1 MRLLLETG
9 KPTLQKADDDRAAR
23 GGGRAS
29 PIEPGLIARAVQGI
43 KYTITGVGP
52 ATWFGPQQPL
62 APVAPPEVKGR
73 TWDYPVGYNLYVT
86 KRPYEGISFELM
98 RGLADNYDILRLVIE
113 TRKDQIA
120 RMKWRIKHRPGIGSN
135 GGGPGKPTKEAQNH
149 IKQVMTFMIYPDQE
163 HNWDQWLRILL
174 EDMLVIDACS
184 VYPRKTKG
192 GQPYA
197 FEPMDGATIMR
208 KINADGRTP
217 DPPDVAYQQILKG
230 LPSVDFSRDELIYFP
245 RNLRT
250 NHVYGFSP
258 VEQCVRITNIALRRM
273 TSQLEYYREGN
284 IPEAL
289 IGVPKEWT
297 TDQIAIFQAYWDD
310 ILEGNLAQRRHAKFV
325 PGEMRIQT
333 VREAP
338 LKDDFDE
345 WLARV
350 VCYAFSVSPQPFIR
364 EMNRATA
371 QSSAEMAQQE
381 GLEPLLIWSK
391 NLMDLLIWKYF
402 QFRDVEFNWEEEV
415 EPDALKQAQIN
426 QLYVQSGIM
435 TVDEVRANLGLDALS
450 EKEVEPE
457 PEPEPNPNPEE
468 KPKLDEEGNPI
479 EEPEPTAKLAKRGG
493 GARGQAVEP
502 AEVGDETLKI
512 KMVDAVKIR
521 DDKEIDFTMGGN
533 GYAWPD
539 VAKENE
545 ILIEKQQ
552 VKKDKVET
560 IVHEVSERCLMKYFG
575 WEYENAHTV
584 ASQVSQ
590 VMRDAIG
597 KDGTKEGFEKL
608 AKRKKKVN
616 RIDRERDSVLKA
628 RAKLKKAVMEVFEK
642 CKKELHKVKL
652 EKMDA
657 ETEAIVKNILSELK
671 LKNFALLQDPSEEI
685 LEAITKDGV
694 YQALLQIG
702 LSQEDMTDKMSEKAL
717 AYAKERAAELVG
729 KRRLKDGTVI
739 DNPNRKWAI
748 EDTTRDLLRG
758 DVAKAVEEGWSTKQL
773 QDELEKNFAFS
784 VDRAEMIARTEI
796 AFADSRGNA
805 IVYRDS
811 GVVTGKEWILG
822 SEHVDMDECDEA
834 ADAGIIDIDADFP
847 GVGVKEP
854 PAHPRCVCDFLP
866 VLAEEGD

>member
-9 KPTLQKADDDRAAR
+9 NKALTKADDDRAAR
-23 GGGRAS
+23 GGGRSS
-29 PIEPGLIARAVQGI
+29 PIEPGFIQRAIQGVNFAI
-43 KYTITGVGP
+43 RGIIP
-52 ATWFGPQQPL
+52 STWFGPQQPL
-62 APVAPPEVKGR
+62 TPVAPAEVKGR
-73 TWDYPVGYNLYVT
+73 TWDYPVGYNLYIT
-86 KRPYEGISFELM
+86 QRPYEGINFNLM

-113 TRKDQIA
+113 TRKDQLA
-120 RMKWRIKHRPGIGSN
+120 RMKWRIKHRPGTGSN
-135 GGGPGKPTKEAQNH
+135 GGGPGKPTKEAQGH
-149 IKQVMTFMIYPDQE
+149 IKQVMDFMTYPDQE
-163 HNWDQWLRILL
+163 HNWDQWLRIIL
-174 EDMLVIDACS
+174 EDMLVIDAATI
-184 VYPRKTKG
+184 YPRKTKG
-192 GQPYA
+192 GQPYS
-197 FEPMDGATIMR
+197 FEVMDGALIMR
-208 KINADGRTP
+208 KLNADGRTP

-230 LPSVDFSRDELIYFP
+230 LPSVDFSRDELVYFP
-245 RNLRT
+245 RNLRS
-250 NHVYGFSP
+250 NHAYGYSP
-258 VEQCVRITNIALRRM
+258 VEQCVRIVNIALRRM

-289 IGVPKEWT
+289 IAVPKEWT
-297 TDQIAIFQAYWDD
+297 TAQLVEFQAYWDD
-310 ILEGNLAQRRHAKFV
+310 IMEGNLAQRRHAKFV
-325 PGEMRIQT
+325 PGDMKYQETRQP
-333 VREAP
+333 P
-338 LKDDFDE
+338 LKDEFDE

-350 VCYAFSVSPQPFIR
+350 VCYAFSVSPQPFVR
-364 EMNRATA
+364 EMNRATS

-402 QFRDVEFNWEEEV
+402 QFRDVEFDWEEEI

-435 TVDEVRANLGLDALS
+435 TVDEIRSSLGLDPLP
-450 EKEVEPE
+450 EEPE
-457 PEPEPNPNPEE
+457 IEPKLLPGGDKE
-468 KPKLDEEGNPI
+468 PKLDEEGNPI

-560 IVHEVSERCLMKYFG
+560 ICHEVAERSLMKYFG

-608 AKRKKKVN
+608 AKRKKKIN
-616 RIDRERDSVLKA
+616 RIDRERESILRA
-628 RAKLKKAVMEVFEK
+628 RGKLKKAVMGVFEK
-642 CKKELHKVKL
+642 CKKELHSIAL
-652 EKMDA
+652 QKMDA

-671 LKNFALLQDPSEEI
+671 LKDFALLQDPSEEI
-685 LEAITKDGV
+685 LEAITKDGIWH
-694 YQALLQIG
+694 ALLQIG
-702 LSQEDMTDKMSEKAL
+702 LSGEDMTDKMSEKAL

-758 DVAKAVEEGWSTKQL
+758 DVAKAIQEGWSTKQL

-784 VDRAEMIARTEI
+784 EDRAEMISRTEI
-796 AFADSRGNA
+796 AFADSKGNMIA
-805 IVYRDS
+805 YKES
-811 GVVTGKEWILG
+811 GVVEGKEWLLG
-822 SEHVDMDECDEA
+822 SEHVDIDECDENA
-834 ADAGIIDIDADFP
+834 SAGIIPLDATFP
-847 GVGVKEP
+847 SGADDAP
-854 PAHPRCVCDFLP
+854 SHPRCVCTTLP
-866 VLAEEGD
+866 VLAEEEAA